1 MTIFAFLAAAFA
13 LLIAPGPTNTLMAVA
28 AAQNG
33 LRRSARLIS
42 AEIAGYLV
50 IVLPLSYIGSQLFA
64 VMPWLVIALEVGA
77 AIWVMVL
84 AVKLWRQ
91 PTNTARE
98 SSIGFR
104 DVFVTTVM
112 NPKGLVLGLV
122 LLPPFGSHTYSLHL
136 GGLILLVA
144 VVAGIWGSMGALLQS
159 PEHGPKRVRLLKRV
173 ASCWLAVVS
182 ITLATKAVRL

>member
-1 MTIFAFLAAAFA
+1 MTIFAFFAAVLA
-13 LLIAPGPTNTLMAVA
+13 LLIAPGPTNTLIALA

-33 LRRSARLIS
+33 LRQAARLIP
-42 AEIAGYLV
+42 AEIAGYLMV
-50 IVLPLSYIGSQLFA
+50 VLPLSYIGTQLFA

-84 AVKLWRQ
+84 AIKLWRQ
-91 PTNTARE
+91 PTNTGRE

-104 DVFVTTVM
+104 DVFLTTVM
-112 NPKGLVLGLV
+112 NPKGMVLGLV
-122 LLPPFGSHTYSLHL
+122 LLPPFGSDAYSLYL

-144 VVAGIWGSMGALLQS
+144 VVAGLWGSMGALLQS
-159 PEHGPKRVRLLKRV
+159 AEHGAKRLRLLKRV